1 MALTSPGAPK
11 SVVCFTNQSADE
23 TLGQWIDVRGYANVS
38 FYLTGSGTILS
49 GVVTLEEAAPVA
61 GGGAPVV
68 GLSTGG
74 YSVITTINAS
84 LVSGGAQLAYHCPP
98 DVAYAFVRPRIS
110 TVLAGTNPLLTVTLE
125 AS

>member
-1 MALTSPGAPK
+1 MAYTSPGGPK

-38 FYLTGSGTILS
+38 FYLTGSGTIS
-49 GVVTLEEAAPVA
+49 GGVVTLEEAAPTVA
-61 GGGAPVV
+61 GNPPV

-110 TVLAGTNPLLTVTLE
+110 TALSGSTPLLTVTLE